1 MRRNAVWKD
10 ALGKIRKKN
19 KKTSPNNEN
28 DINLKASLVHSLE
41 VI

>member
-1 MRRNAVWKD
+1 M
-10 ALGKIRKKN
+10 LCGKMHLAKLVRKKN